1 MRKCLWYSVLTI
13 LCTLSSIFAYAQD
26 KLITG
31 RVTDASEEALPGVS
45 ISVKNKKAATISDAK
60 GEYKIKASTGD
71 ILVFSSVGYV
81 KVEKTVSAA
90 TTKCKFGSR

>member
-45 ISVKNKKAATISDAK
+45 ISVKNKK
-60 GEYKIKASTGD
+60 
-71 ILVFSSVGYV
+71 
-81 KVEKTVSAA
+81 
-90 TTKCKFGSR
+90 

>member
-45 ISVKNKKAATISDAK
+45 ISVKNKRLPLSPMP
-60 GEYKIKASTGD
+60 
-71 ILVFSSVGYV
+71 
-81 KVEKTVSAA
+81 KVN
-90 TTKCKFGSR
+90 TKLRQVLEIY